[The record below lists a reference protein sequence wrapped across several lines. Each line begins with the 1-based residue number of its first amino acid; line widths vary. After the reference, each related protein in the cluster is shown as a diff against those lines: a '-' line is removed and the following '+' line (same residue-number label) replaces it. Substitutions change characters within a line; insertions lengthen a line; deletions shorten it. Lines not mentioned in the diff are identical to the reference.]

1 MSDVGSSRIKSSALS
16 TRPLSNL
23 TNTSKTN
30 ISVRDD
36 SDIVIIDTLGL
47 VIIRDKKDK
56 VKVEPF
62 YGERSKLIPFLL

>member
-1 MSDVGSSRIKSSALS
+1 M
-16 TRPLSNL
+16 N
-23 TNTSKTN
+23 
-30 ISVRDD
+30 
-36 SDIVIIDTLGL
+36 TLGL